1 MNNLTEFEDKFIKMY
16 KNYSKLINDPKFKQ
30 LDDKWTRDG
39 TKEQTW
45 ISIYNKMPIQST
57 LEPLVF
63 NPVFNEGSVITEM
76 ENYISSKNNS

>member
-1 MNNLTEFEDKFIKMY
+1 MSNLTEGETKFIKMY

-45 ISIYNKMPIQST
+45 ISIYNKIPISSS
-57 LEPLVF
+57 LEALVF
-63 NPVFNEGSVITEM
+63 KPVFNEGSVVTEM
-76 ENYISSKNNS
+76 ENYINNK

>member
-1 MNNLTEFEDKFIKMY
+1 MNNLTEAEEKFIKMY

-45 ISIYNKMPIQST
+45 ISIYNKIQIQSS
-57 LEPLVF
+57 LEALVF
-63 NPVFNEGSVITEM
+63 NHVFNEGSVITEM
-76 ENYISSKNNS
+76 ENFIKDN

>member
-1 MNNLTEFEDKFIKMY
+1 MNNLTEAEDKFIKMY

-45 ISIYNKMPIQST
+45 ITIYNKMPIQSS
-57 LEPLVF
+57 LEALVF

-76 ENYISSKNNS
+76 ENFIKDN

>member
-1 MNNLTEFEDKFIKMY
+1 MNSLTKCEDKFIKMY
-16 KNYSKLINDPKFKQ
+16 KNYSTLINDPKFKQ

-45 ISIYNKMPIQST
+45 IYIYNKMPIQSA

-76 ENYISSKNNS
+76 ENYINLNI